1 MEGFVLIG
9 RIIAIDQKKTVAS
22 TTEPGKTFERRQVY
36 LDCGRYDSITGKP
49 TGRENKPLLEFGG
62 KGLEQLDTLIKGG
75 LIKGDLVAIKFD
87 VQGTPYK
94 SKDGKM
100 KNYTGIRPY
109 AIERY
114 IPKFQQAQQQVQQ
127 AQPAPTPAAAPIPA
141 AAPQPTQQTAAP
153 AQPATEPFPQGSDD
167 GLPF

>member
-1 MEGFVLIG
+1 MAEYVLIG

-22 TTEPGKTFERRQVY
+22 TTEAGKTFERRQVY
-36 LDCGRYDSITGKP
+36 LDCSRYDSITGEP
-49 TGRENKPLLEFGG
+49 TGRENKPLLEFES
-62 KGLEQLDTLIKGG
+62 KGLEQLDNLIKGG
-75 LIKGDLVAIKFD
+75 LTKGDLVAIKFD

-114 IPKFQQAQQQVQQ
+114 VPKFQQAQQQAQQQVQQ
-127 AQPAPTPAAAPIPA
+127 AQPVQTPA
-141 AAPQPTQQTAAP
+141 AAPQPAQQTATP